1 MNVLFLTLPILLAS
15 NPTVNTENT
24 CTASLVNAKAPAQN
38 IVETAVSAGQ
48 FKTLVAAL
56 GAGSLDG
63 VLQGDGPFTVFAP
76 TDAAFSALPE
86 GTVKTLLLPENKAM
100 LQSILK
106 YHVVSGDLRA
116 KQVVGSA
123 WLTSLQGQRINI
135 VSSDTKVT
143 AGGAQIV
150 KANIECSNGVI
161 HVIDRVILPTT
172 EDLVAVALADGSF
185 KTLAAALQAASLVET
200 LRGEGPFTVFAPTD
214 QAFAKL
220 PQGTIAML
228 LKPENKAKLAAV
240 LTYHVVPGRIM
251 LNQALQAGTATTIQ
265 GGLLPVYY
273 KDGAAMIGE
282 SKILQANIEAKN
294 GVIHVID
301 RVLLP

>member
-1 MNVLFLTLPILLAS
+1 MNFLFLTIPILLSS
-15 NPTVNTENT
+15 NPTANTESS
-24 CTASLVNAKAPAQN
+24 CTASVVNAKAPAQN

-56 GAGSLDG
+56 GAGSLDS
-63 VLQGDGPFTVFAP
+63 VLQGNGPFTVFAP

-86 GTVKTLLLPENKAM
+86 GTVKTLLKPENKDL

-106 YHVVSGDLRA
+106 YHVVSGDIRA
-116 KQVVGSA
+116 KQVLGSA
-123 WLTSLQGQRINI
+123 WLPSLQGQRITI
-135 VSSDTKVT
+135 VNSDDKVS

-172 EDLVAVALADGSF
+172 QDLVAVAMADGSF

-220 PQGTIAML
+220 PQETVAML
-228 LKPENKAKLAAV
+228 LKPENKAKLAAI

-251 LNQALQAGTATTIQ
+251 LNQALQVGSAATIQ
-265 GGLLPVYY
+265 GGQLPVYY
-273 KDGAAMIGE
+273 KNGAAMIGE

>member
-1 MNVLFLTLPILLAS
+1 MNFLFLTLPILLAS
-15 NPTVNTENT
+15 NPSANTENT

-86 GTVKTLLLPENKAM
+86 GTVKTLLLPKNKAM

-172 EDLVAVALADGSF
+172 EDLVAVAMADGSF

-240 LTYHVVPGRIM
+240 LTNHLVPGRIM

>member
-1 MNVLFLTLPILLAS
+1 M
-15 NPTVNTENT
+15 
-24 CTASLVNAKAPAQN
+24 
-38 IVETAVSAGQ
+38 
-48 FKTLVAAL
+48 
-56 GAGSLDG
+56 
-63 VLQGDGPFTVFAP
+63 
-76 TDAAFSALPE
+76 
-86 GTVKTLLLPENKAM
+86 
-100 LQSILK
+100 
-106 YHVVSGDLRA
+106 
-116 KQVVGSA
+116 
-123 WLTSLQGQRINI
+123 NI
-135 VSSDTKVT
+135 VSSDIKVT

-273 KDGAAMIGE
+273 KDSAAMIGE
-282 SKILQANIEAKN
+282 SKILQANIEAK
-294 GVIHVID
+294 
-301 RVLLP
+301 

>member
-135 VSSDTKVT
+135 VSSDIKVT